1 VRGIDAAE
9 FCVDQ
14 CRQRAPC
21 LHPDLRSGAI
31 LCRRSGVIPIRCP
44 TTKARRA
51 SDAGPQVNDLTHGE
65 TARYLFA
72 IELSWMSWV
81 IAFNTPLSQKI
92 SRRTLIGCKWKRLLK
107 LIEEVLG
114 AYQPRDGS
122 GGRSDLVLRGRL

>member
-1 VRGIDAAE
+1 MQA
-9 FCVDQ
+9 
-14 CRQRAPC
+14 QRSDTDSV
-21 LHPDLRSGAI
+21 HP
-31 LCRRSGVIPIRCP
+31 P

-107 LIEEVLG
+107 LIEEVR
-114 AYQPRDGS
+114 ARIS
-122 GGRSDLVLRGRL
+122 RETGRAVEAISC